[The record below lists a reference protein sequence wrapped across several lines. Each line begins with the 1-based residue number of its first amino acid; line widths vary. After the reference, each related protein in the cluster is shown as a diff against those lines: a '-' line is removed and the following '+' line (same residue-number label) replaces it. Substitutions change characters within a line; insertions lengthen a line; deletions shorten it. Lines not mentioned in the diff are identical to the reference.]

1 VLDHDPTQIEALR
14 RFGHRVFYGN
24 AASPDLLRAAG
35 AEQAKLII
43 IAVDD
48 PEVALATV
56 DAANKH
62 YPHLSLLARAHDRM
76 HAYELMK
83 RGVGV
88 VQRETFDSGLALGV
102 EALKH
107 LGLHAYQ
114 AKRLGQIF
122 KRHDEKA
129 LRDMYEIYGDENAF
143 ILESRRQ
150 AQELESLLKSEH
162 AAPDIEPDSAWD
174 VTELGKNIRQGRF

>member
-1 VLDHDPTQIEALR
+1 MDPASVAAA
-14 RFGHRVFYGN
+14 FAHRVFYGN
-24 AASPDLLRAAG
+24 AASPDLLHSAG
-35 AEQAKLII
+35 AEQAKLLI
-43 IAVDD
+43 IAVDES
-48 PEVALATV
+48 EVALEIV

-62 YPHLSLLARAHDRM
+62 YPHLTLLARAHDRM

-83 RGVGV
+83 RGVRV
-88 VQRETFDSGLALGV
+88 IKRETFDSGLALGV

-107 LGLHAYQ
+107 LGFHPYQ

-129 LRDMYEIYGDENAF
+129 LREMYEIYGDEKAF

-150 AQELESLLKSEH
+150 AQELETLLKTEH
-162 AAPDIEPDSAWD
+162 AERDLEPDSAWD
-174 VTELGKNIRQGRF
+174 VSELVENIRKGQF